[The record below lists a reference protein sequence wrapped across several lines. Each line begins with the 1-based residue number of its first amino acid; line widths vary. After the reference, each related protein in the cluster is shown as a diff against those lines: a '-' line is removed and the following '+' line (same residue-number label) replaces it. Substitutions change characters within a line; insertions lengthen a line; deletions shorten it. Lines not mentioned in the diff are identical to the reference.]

1 MTTIFELGKEI
12 DKRREELS
20 LLEKDTEICLKIMKH

>member
-20 LLEKDTEICLKIMKH
+20 LLEKKIQRYV

>member
-20 LLEKDTEICLKIMKH
+20 LLEKKIQRYVWW

>member
-20 LLEKDTEICLKIMKH
+20 LLEKRYRDMFDR